1 MITMGILKKWATD
14 TLKNSTEFQAICTS
28 TIGAQLNYYR
38 SAPMDRP
45 AETLPYLTAY
55 SDEYEQDDQSDQF
68 WNVTWVIPI
77 AIAIECVDDFE
88 TDADVSV
95 WTSTDKVEILA
106 MSAKEILKT
115 EANGCGIQGEDLR
128 VIRSNLIVTEIGQ
141 ADDVQANLFITLGKT
156 NSI

>member
-45 AETLPYLTAY
+45 AETLPYFTAY
-55 SDEYEQDDQSDQF
+55 SDEYEEDPESDKAE
-68 WNVTWVIPI
+68 TWVIPI

-95 WTSTDKVEILA
+95 WTSTDKVELLA
-106 MSAKEILKT
+106 MHAKEILKT